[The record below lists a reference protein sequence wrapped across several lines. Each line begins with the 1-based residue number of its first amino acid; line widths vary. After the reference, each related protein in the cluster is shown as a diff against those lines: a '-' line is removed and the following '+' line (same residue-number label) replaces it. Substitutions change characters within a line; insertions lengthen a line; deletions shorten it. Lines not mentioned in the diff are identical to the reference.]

1 MKKEGHFPSYLIFLS
16 FLSALYISVAGIML
30 FAYADADARYSRM
43 VAEKYK
49 EAGDMEDIREEGMTG
64 KVRPTKREEGK

>member
-30 FAYADADARYSRM
+30 FAYADADAMYSRM
-43 VAEKYK
+43 VAEKY
-49 EAGDMEDIREEGMTG
+49 EGTGDMEDAMEEGMTG
-64 KVRPTKREEGK
+64 EVSSNKREEGR